1 MKGQMMTHGS
11 AFMVALI
18 IAVILLVGYSYF
30 EYHNFTGGFSD
41 FITLFQHYY
50 IQVGIIFLIGF
61 IFGYTQGKAY

>member
-1 MKGQMMTHGS
+1 MTRGK

-18 IAVILLVGYSYF
+18 LAAMLLVGYSYF
-30 EYHNFTGGFSD
+30 MYQDFIAGFND

-61 IFGYTQGKAY
+61 ILGYTQGKAY